1 MPSAAKNFVPTAWSI
16 VTVGRLVN
24 PETLSTENPP
34 VDEFMKQ
41 QSELLDMIAGGLA
54 GLSALSAQK
63 NFNEEKINRIVE
75 AEVKKQFDQKDYIE
89 ADELPSAL
97 ETNGVVLKDTIGEE
111 LVDHDVLTSDS
122 ELNEY
127 FDVDDIVDKV
137 IDQIE
142 ITRK

>member
-1 MPSAAKNFVPTAWSI
+1 MEKNQPL
-16 VTVGRLVN
+16 VGKLVD
-24 PETLSTENPP
+24 PETLATENPP
-34 VDEFMKQ
+34 VDEFIKQ

-75 AEVKKQFDQKDYIE
+75 AEVKKQFDEKSYVETQDLNM
-89 ADELPSAL
+89 ELNSR
-97 ETNGVVLKDTIGEE
+97 NVVYTDTFEDQ
-111 LVDHDVLTSDS
+111 LTDHDVLTGDS

-127 FDVDDIVDKV
+127 FDLDDIVDKV

>member
-1 MPSAAKNFVPTAWSI
+1 MESKKVIEASEA
-16 VTVGRLVN
+16 
-24 PETLSTENPP
+24 PEAPEAPKP
-34 VDEFMKQ
+34 VDTFMEQ
-41 QSELLDMIAGGLA
+41 QTQLLDMISGGIA
-54 GLSALSAQK
+54 GLTKLSADR
-63 NFNEEKINRIVE
+63 NFDEEKINKIVE

-97 ETNGVVLKDTIGEE
+97 ENSDVVFKDTFDDQ
-111 LVDHDVLTSDS
+111 LSDHSVLTVDS

>member
-1 MPSAAKNFVPTAWSI
+1 MEKNQPLI
-16 VTVGRLVN
+16 GKLVD
-24 PETLSTENPP
+24 PETLATENPP

-54 GLSALSAQK
+54 GLSALSAER
-63 NFNEEKINRIVE
+63 NFPTEKINQIVE
-75 AEVKKQFDQKDYIE
+75 AEVKKQFDESRFIE
-89 ADELPSAL
+89 VDELPSAL
-97 ETNGVVLKDTIGEE
+97 ENNDVVFKDTFDDQ
-111 LVDHDVLTSDS
+111 LSDHSVLTVDS

>member
-1 MPSAAKNFVPTAWSI
+1 MEKNQPL
-16 VTVGRLVN
+16 VGRLVN

-54 GLSALSAQK
+54 GLSALSAER
-63 NFNEEKINRIVE
+63 NFPTEKINQIVE

-97 ETNGVVLKDTIGEE
+97 ENSDVVFRDTFDDQ
-111 LVDHDVLTSDS
+111 LSDHSVLTVDS

>member
-1 MPSAAKNFVPTAWSI
+1 MEKNQPL
-16 VTVGRLVN
+16 VGKLVD
-24 PETLSTENPP
+24 PETLATETPP

-97 ETNGVVLKDTIGEE
+97 ENSDVVFKDTFDDQ
-111 LVDHDVLTSDS
+111 LSDHSVLTVDS

>member
-1 MPSAAKNFVPTAWSI
+1 MEKKQPL
-16 VTVGRLVN
+16 VGKLVD
-24 PETLSTENPP
+24 PETLATENPP

-97 ETNGVVLKDTIGEE
+97 ENSDVVFKDTFDDQ
-111 LVDHDVLTSDS
+111 LSDHSVLTVDS

-137 IDQIE
+137 IEQIE

>member
-1 MPSAAKNFVPTAWSI
+1 MEKNQPL
-16 VTVGRLVN
+16 VGKLVD

-97 ETNGVVLKDTIGEE
+97 ENSDVVFKDTFDDQ
-111 LVDHDVLTSDS
+111 LSDHSVLTVDS

>member
-1 MPSAAKNFVPTAWSI
+1 MEKNQPL
-16 VTVGRLVN
+16 VGRLVD
-24 PETLSTENPP
+24 PETLATENPP

-54 GLSALSAQK
+54 GLSALSAER
-63 NFNEEKINRIVE
+63 NFPTEKINQIVE

-97 ETNGVVLKDTIGEE
+97 ENSDVVFKDTFDDQ
-111 LVDHDVLTSDS
+111 LSDHSVLTSDS

-127 FDVDDIVDKV
+127 FDVDNIVDKV

>member
-1 MPSAAKNFVPTAWSI
+1 MEKNQPL
-16 VTVGRLVN
+16 VGRLVD
-24 PETLSTENPP
+24 PETLATENPP

-54 GLSALSAQK
+54 GLSALSAER
-63 NFNEEKINRIVE
+63 NFPTEKINAIVE

-97 ETNGVVLKDTIGEE
+97 ENSDVVFKDTFDDQ
-111 LVDHDVLTSDS
+111 LTDHDVLTGDSDID
-122 ELNEY
+122 L
-127 FDVDDIVDKV
+127 IVDKV

>member
-1 MPSAAKNFVPTAWSI
+1 MEKNQPL
-16 VTVGRLVN
+16 VGKLVD
-24 PETLSTENPP
+24 PETLATENPP

-54 GLSALSAQK
+54 GLTALSADR
-63 NFNEEKINRIVE
+63 NFPTEKINAIVE

-97 ETNGVVLKDTIGEE
+97 ENSDVVFKDTFDDQ
-111 LVDHDVLTSDS
+111 LSDHSVLTVDS

>member
-1 MPSAAKNFVPTAWSI
+1 MEKNQPL
-16 VTVGRLVN
+16 VGKLVD
-24 PETLSTENPP
+24 PETLATENPP

-75 AEVKKQFDQKDYIE
+75 AEVKKRFDQKDYIE

-97 ETNGVVLKDTIGEE
+97 ENSDVVFKDTFDDQ
-111 LVDHDVLTSDS
+111 LSDHSVLTVDS

>member
-1 MPSAAKNFVPTAWSI
+1 MEKNQPL
-16 VTVGRLVN
+16 VGKLVD

-54 GLSALSAQK
+54 GLSALSAEK

-75 AEVKKQFDQKDYIE
+75 AEVKKQFDQKNYVETQDLNM
-89 ADELPSAL
+89 ELDSR
-97 ETNGVVLKDTIGEE
+97 NVVYTDTFEDQ
-111 LVDHDVLTSDS
+111 LTDHDVLTVDS

>member
-1 MPSAAKNFVPTAWSI
+1 MEKNQPL
-16 VTVGRLVN
+16 VGKLVD
-24 PETLSTENPP
+24 PETLATENPP

-54 GLSALSAQK
+54 GLTALSAER
-63 NFNEEKINRIVE
+63 NFPTEKINQIVE

-97 ETNGVVLKDTIGEE
+97 ENSDVVFKDTFDDQ
-111 LVDHDVLTSDS
+111 LSDHSVLTVDS

>member
-1 MPSAAKNFVPTAWSI
+1 MEKNQPL
-16 VTVGRLVN
+16 VGKLVD
-24 PETLSTENPP
+24 PETLATENPP

-97 ETNGVVLKDTIGEE
+97 ENSDVVFKDTFDDQ
-111 LVDHDVLTSDS
+111 LTDHDVLTGDS
-122 ELNEY
+122 ELKEY
-127 FDVDDIVDKV
+127 FDIDDIVDKV

>member
-1 MPSAAKNFVPTAWSI
+1 MEKNQPL
-16 VTVGRLVN
+16 VGKLVD
-24 PETLSTENPP
+24 PETLATENPP

-97 ETNGVVLKDTIGEE
+97 ENSDVVFKDTFDDQ
-111 LVDHDVLTSDS
+111 LSDHSVLTVDS

-127 FDVDDIVDKV
+127 FDDDDIVDKV

>member
-1 MPSAAKNFVPTAWSI
+1 MSADIDIDLADRSTLLKIIKHIPAKKHKRDERHLSGVYIQPI
-16 VTVGRLVN
+16 PYN
-24 PETLSTENPP
+24 PIYKYANL
-34 VDEFMKQ
+34 
-41 QSELLDMIAGGLA
+41 
-54 GLSALSAQK
+54 
-63 NFNEEKINRIVE
+63 
-75 AEVKKQFDQKDYIE
+75 DYIE

-97 ETNGVVLKDTIGEE
+97 ENSDVVFKDTFDDQ
-111 LVDHDVLTSDS
+111 LSDHSVLTVDS

>member
-1 MPSAAKNFVPTAWSI
+1 MEKNQPL
-16 VTVGRLVN
+16 VGRLVD
-24 PETLSTENPP
+24 PETLTTENPP

-54 GLSALSAQK
+54 GLSALSAER
-63 NFNEEKINRIVE
+63 NFPTEKINKIVE
-75 AEVKKQFDQKDYIE
+75 EEVKKQFDEKSYVETQDLNM
-89 ADELPSAL
+89 ELDSR
-97 ETNGVVLKDTIGEE
+97 NVVYTDTFEDQ
-111 LVDHDVLTSDS
+111 LTDHDVLTVDS

>member
-1 MPSAAKNFVPTAWSI
+1 MEKIMEKNPPL
-16 VTVGRLVN
+16 VGRLTD
-24 PETLSTENPP
+24 PETITAENPP

-41 QSELLDMIAGGLA
+41 QSELLEMIAGGIA
-54 GLSALSAQK
+54 GLTSLSAQK
-63 NFNEEKINRIVE
+63 NFNEEKINKIVE
-75 AEVKKQFDQKDYIE
+75 AEVKKQCDQKGYVETKDLNFELDSRNVIYSDTLE
-89 ADELPSAL
+89 DELS
-97 ETNGVVLKDTIGEE
+97 
-111 LVDHDVLTSDS
+111 DHSVLTVDS

>member
-1 MPSAAKNFVPTAWSI
+1 MEKNQPL
-16 VTVGRLVN
+16 VGKLVD
-24 PETLSTENPP
+24 PETLATENPP

-97 ETNGVVLKDTIGEE
+97 ENSDVVFKDTFDDQ
-111 LVDHDVLTSDS
+111 LSDHSDS

>member
-1 MPSAAKNFVPTAWSI
+1 
-16 VTVGRLVN
+16 
-24 PETLSTENPP
+24 
-34 VDEFMKQ
+34 MKQ

-97 ETNGVVLKDTIGEE
+97 ENSDVVFKDTFDDQ
-111 LVDHDVLTSDS
+111 LSDHSVLTVDS

>member
-1 MPSAAKNFVPTAWSI
+1 MEKNQPL
-16 VTVGRLVN
+16 VGKLVD
-24 PETLSTENPP
+24 PETLATENPP

-54 GLSALSAQK
+54 GLSALSAER
-63 NFNEEKINRIVE
+63 NFPTEKINAIVE

-97 ETNGVVLKDTIGEE
+97 ENSDVVFKDTFDDQ
-111 LVDHDVLTSDS
+111 LSDHSVLTVDS

>member
-1 MPSAAKNFVPTAWSI
+1 MEKNQPL
-16 VTVGRLVN
+16 VGRLVD

-75 AEVKKQFDQKDYIE
+75 AEVKKQFDQKNYIE

-97 ETNGVVLKDTIGEE
+97 ENSDVVFKDTFDDQ
-111 LVDHDVLTSDS
+111 LSDHSVLTVDS

>member
-1 MPSAAKNFVPTAWSI
+1 MEKNQPL
-16 VTVGRLVN
+16 VGKLVD
-24 PETLSTENPP
+24 PETLANENPP

-75 AEVKKQFDQKDYIE
+75 AEDKKQFDESRFIE
-89 ADELPSAL
+89 VDELPSAL
-97 ETNGVVLKDTIGEE
+97 ENSDVVFKDTFDDQ
-111 LVDHDVLTSDS
+111 LTDHDVLTGDS

-127 FDVDDIVDKV
+127 FDIDDIVDKV

>member
-1 MPSAAKNFVPTAWSI
+1 MEKNQPL
-16 VTVGRLVN
+16 VGKLVD
-24 PETLSTENPP
+24 PEPLATENPP

-97 ETNGVVLKDTIGEE
+97 ENSDVVFKDTFDDQ
-111 LVDHDVLTSDS
+111 LSDHSVLTVDS

>member
-1 MPSAAKNFVPTAWSI
+1 MEKNQPL
-16 VTVGRLVN
+16 VGKLVD
-24 PETLSTENPP
+24 PETLTTENPP

-41 QSELLDMIAGGLA
+41 QSELHDMIAGGLA
-54 GLSALSAQK
+54 GLSALSAER
-63 NFNEEKINRIVE
+63 NFPTEKINAIVE

-97 ETNGVVLKDTIGEE
+97 ENSDVVFKDTFDDQ
-111 LVDHDVLTSDS
+111 LSDHSVLTVDS

>member
-1 MPSAAKNFVPTAWSI
+1 MEKNQPL
-16 VTVGRLVN
+16 VGKLVD
-24 PETLSTENPP
+24 PETLATENPP

-54 GLSALSAQK
+54 GLSALSTQK
-63 NFNEEKINRIVE
+63 NFKEEKINRIVE

-97 ETNGVVLKDTIGEE
+97 ENSDVVFKDTFDDQ
-111 LVDHDVLTSDS
+111 LSDHSVLTVDS

>member
-1 MPSAAKNFVPTAWSI
+1 MEKNQPL
-16 VTVGRLVN
+16 VGKLVD

-54 GLSALSAQK
+54 GLSALSAER
-63 NFNEEKINRIVE
+63 NFPTEKINAIVE

-89 ADELPSAL
+89 AEELPSAL
-97 ETNGVVLKDTIGEE
+97 ENSDVVFKDTFDDQ
-111 LVDHDVLTSDS
+111 LSDHSVLTVDS